1 MNEILILE
9 IGDQKYGIDFRDPF
23 FFLIRDLLYEGT
35 WEVFAAD
42 VTKKADMERIHK
54 LQAIEKKTGKIFGSL
69 FLPIS
74 TEEIR
79 NYFEEL
85 NLDPAKLKNATPEG
99 FYELAQDEA
108 ESEELDEALNL
119 MNFVIEIWPSY
130 AKAYELKGTFLIEK
144 GNQEEGIAFLKR
156 SIEIDPTL
164 AEAYSELGQAY
175 YNLEDYEKAIEY
187 WKKELEYTP
196 YDKFAYF
203 MIADAYRK
211 LGKIGSAIDI
221 LRKFVSEDKKSI
233 LARYE
238 LMDLYNRIG
247 EYELANE
254 YEGQILK
261 MNPYYPGDIEP
272 WAKVL
277 FKNERYEDVIKV
289 VEEHIQKYPIDAH
302 FKILL
307 VVPYAKTG
315 KFAEARQILN
325 EFKNQRDWYYYGKK
339 ELFETNLSK
348 EELNLCGI
356 R

>member
-9 IGDQKYGIDFRDPF
+9 IGDQKYGIDFHDPF

-42 VTKKADMERIHK
+42 VNDKMHLERIHK
-54 LQAIEKKTGKIFGSL
+54 LQEIEDKTGKISGSL

-74 TEEIR
+74 TSEIKS
-79 NYFEEL
+79 YFEEL
-85 NLDPAKLKNATPEG
+85 NLNPQKLKNATPEG

-108 ESEELDEALNL
+108 ESEEIDEALNL
-119 MNFVIEIWPSY
+119 MDFVIETWPSY

-144 GNQEEGIAFLKR
+144 GAQEEGIALLKKA
-156 SIEIDPTL
+156 IEIDPAL

-175 YNLEDYEKAIEY
+175 YNLEDYDSAIEY

-203 MIADAYRK
+203 MIANAYRK
-211 LGKIGSAIDI
+211 QGKIGSAIEI

-238 LMDLYNRIG
+238 LMDLYNQAE
-247 EYELANE
+247 EYELAKE
-254 YEGQILK
+254 YENQILK
-261 MNPYYPGDIEP
+261 MTPYYPGDIEP

-277 FKNERYEDVIKV
+277 FKNERYDDVIRV
-289 VEEHIQKYPIDAH
+289 VEDHIQKYPIDAH

-315 KFAEARQILN
+315 RYSEAREILN
-325 EFKNQRDWYYYGKK
+325 EFKDQRDWYYYGKK

-348 EELNLCGI
+348 EELDLCGI